1 MLHELSDNLMYAKD
15 VNFKDNSVKSNLLSL
30 SKSSEELSH
39 IEKDFYLN
47 EGISFDNELDVII
60 SKYNV
65 K

>member
-1 MLHELSDNLMYAKD
+1 MYVKD
-15 VNFKDNSVKSNLLSL
+15 VNFKDNSVKPNLLTL

-60 SKYNV
+60 
-65 K
+65 